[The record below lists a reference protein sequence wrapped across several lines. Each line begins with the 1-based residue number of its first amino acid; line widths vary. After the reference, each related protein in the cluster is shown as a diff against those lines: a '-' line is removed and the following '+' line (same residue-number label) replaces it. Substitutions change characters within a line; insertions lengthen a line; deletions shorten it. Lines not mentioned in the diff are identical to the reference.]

1 MAAMLISVPMR
12 KPTEHCPTFSDRS
25 KGKGADKRTNW
36 IRVLSSCPGVK
47 RLPASCLLPL
57 YILFNLSIRKKGN
70 NKNKYI
76 LQ

>member
-1 MAAMLISVPMR
+1 
-12 KPTEHCPTFSDRS
+12 
-25 KGKGADKRTNW
+25 
-36 IRVLSSCPGVK
+36 VLSSCPGVK